1 MRRIAIF
8 LPLLLALGCRT
19 PAERAADNIAEV
31 FSIPAPNDSS
41 TAMFARL
48 LRESFSESELECI
61 EKLFAD
67 ETFRVAVARTVARP
81 TEESRARLFLRAEEL
96 GAKEAFLKLV
106 GIDFVGR
113 LREKTEEQL
122 SGWEMGGK

>member
-19 PAERAADNIAEV
+19 SAERAADNIAEV
-31 FSIPAPNDSS
+31 FCIPAPNDSS
-41 TAMFARL
+41 KVMFARFL
-48 LRESFSESELECI
+48 SESFSEPELECI

-67 ETFRVAVARTVARP
+67 ESFRIAVARTVAQP
-81 TEESRARLFLRAEEL
+81 TEESRTRLCLRAEEL

-106 GIDFVGR
+106 GAGFIGS